1 MPANDI
7 IKKKIGFSAGI
18 LLFIIF
24 LFLPVMNWQARA
36 AMATLLLCA
45 TWWATE
51 AIPLAATALLPAVVL
66 PLLGVLSLQET
77 LSQYAHRIIFLFF
90 GGFVIARAMIK
101 WGLDRRI
108 AIAILSKSS
117 DKSSTLILYFM
128 IVTAILS
135 AFISNTATT
144 AMMLPI
150 GMAVMLH
157 IEMKEKQNYGKVLML
172 SIAYAATIG
181 GVATLVGTPPNAI
194 FAGFS
199 ETLLNKKITFS
210 SWLTIGVPFAAIMLP
225 TTWLFLIKK
234 YHLQNVNVEKNFIEG
249 EREKLGRMER
259 EEKIVIFV
267 FLLVALLWISRP
279 LWGYIP
285 LDFAKTM
292 QQKMDDAL
300 IAIFGAI
307 LLFTIPSSIKE
318 WKPLLEWEDIK
329 EIPFG
334 ILILFGGGLAVGKA
348 LFESGAAELIA
359 GRAEISQP
367 LILLLLFIIT
377 ITSFLTEVASNT
389 AVANMMMP
397 ILVAIASKTG
407 MEAYALMIPATLAC
421 SLAFM
426 FPISTPPNAIVYSS
440 GYIKM
445 EDMIKTGITL
455 HIIGIAVIMFLS
467 QILPQF

>member
-1 MPANDI
+1 
-7 IKKKIGFSAGI
+7 
-18 LLFIIF
+18 
-24 LFLPVMNWQARA
+24 
-36 AMATLLLCA
+36 
-45 TWWATE
+45 
-51 AIPLAATALLPAVVL
+51 
-66 PLLGVLSLQET
+66 
-77 LSQYAHRIIFLFF
+77 
-90 GGFVIARAMIK
+90 
-101 WGLDRRI
+101 
-108 AIAILSKSS
+108 
-117 DKSSTLILYFM
+117 
-128 IVTAILS
+128 
-135 AFISNTATT
+135 
-144 AMMLPI
+144 
-150 GMAVMLH
+150 
-157 IEMKEKQNYGKVLML
+157 
-172 SIAYAATIG
+172 
-181 GVATLVGTPPNAI
+181 
-194 FAGFS
+194 
-199 ETLLNKKITFS
+199 
-210 SWLTIGVPFAAIMLP
+210 
-225 TTWLFLIKK
+225 
-234 YHLQNVNVEKNFIEG
+234 VNVEKNFIEE
-249 EREKLGRMER
+249 EREKLGRMGR

-267 FLLVALLWISRP
+267 FLLVAFLWISRP

-348 LFESGAAELIA
+348 LFESGAAEFIA
-359 GRAEISQP
+359 GRVEISQP
-367 LILLLLFIIT
+367 LILLLFIIT

>member
-45 TWWATE
+45 IWWATE
-51 AIPLAATALLPAVVL
+51 AIPLAATALLPAVIL

-234 YHLQNVNVEKNFIEG
+234 YHLHNVDVEKNFIEE
-249 EREKLGRMER
+249 EREKLGRMGR

-267 FLLVALLWISRP
+267 FLLVAFLWISRP

-348 LFESGAAELIA
+348 LFESGAAEFIA
-359 GRAEISQP
+359 GRVEISQP
-367 LILLLLFIIT
+367 LILLLFIIT

>member
-18 LLFIIF
+18 FLFIIF
-24 LFLPVMNWQARA
+24 LFLPIMNWQARA

-51 AIPLAATALLPAVVL
+51 AIPLAATALLPAVIL

-234 YHLQNVNVEKNFIEG
+234 YHLHNVDVEKNFIEE
-249 EREKLGRMER
+249 EREKLGRMGR

-267 FLLVALLWISRP
+267 FLLVAFLWISRP

-348 LFESGAAELIA
+348 LFESGAAEFIA
-359 GRAEISQP
+359 GRVEISQP
-367 LILLLLFIIT
+367 LILLLFIIT

>member
-18 LLFIIF
+18 LLFIIL
-24 LFLPVMNWQARA
+24 LFLPIMNWQARA

-45 TWWATE
+45 IWWATE
-51 AIPLAATALLPAVVL
+51 AIPLAATALLPAVIL
-66 PLLGVLSLQET
+66 PLLDVLSLQET

-234 YHLQNVNVEKNFIEG
+234 YHLHNVDVEKNFIEE
-249 EREKLGRMER
+249 EREKLGRMGR

-267 FLLVALLWISRP
+267 FLLVAFLWISRP

-348 LFESGAAELIA
+348 LFESGAAEFIA
-359 GRAEISQP
+359 GRVEISQP
-367 LILLLLFIIT
+367 LILLLFIIT

-455 HIIGIAVIMFLS
+455 HIMGIAVIMFLS

>member
-7 IKKKIGFSAGI
+7 IKKKVGFSAGI

-51 AIPLAATALLPAVVL
+51 AIPLAATALLPAVIL

-77 LSQYAHRIIFLFF
+77 FSQYAHRIIFLFF

-108 AIAILSKSS
+108 AIAILSKGSS
-117 DKSSTLILYFM
+117 KSSILILYFM
-128 IVTAILS
+128 IVTAVLS

-157 IEMKEKQNYGKVLML
+157 VEMKEKQNYGKVLML

-225 TTWLFLIKK
+225 TAWLFLIKK
-234 YHLQNVNVEKNFIEG
+234 YHLHNVNVDKNFIEK
-249 EREKLGRMER
+249 EREKLGRMGR
-259 EEKIVIFV
+259 EEKIVISV
-267 FLLVALLWISRP
+267 FLLVAFLWISRP
-279 LWGYIP
+279 LWDYIP
-285 LDFAKTM
+285 LDFARTM

-307 LLFTIPSSIKE
+307 LLFTIPSSIKK
-318 WKPLLEWEDIK
+318 WKPLLEWRDIK
-329 EIPFG
+329 EIPFD

-348 LFESGAAELIA
+348 LFESGAAEFIA
-359 GRAEISQP
+359 GRVEISQP
-367 LILLLLFIIT
+367 LILLLFIIT

-440 GYIKM
+440 GYVKM
-445 EDMIKTGITL
+445 EDMIKVGVTL

-467 QILPQF
+467 QVLPQF